1 MKKSFFIAMV
11 LFIIAV
17 PVLNAVTFKKYSG
30 ERAFYLP
37 EETSNWDDDEIK
49 VHEVHRYEIDFP
61 IDGTNQLKAAILN
74 SVFGVKNTSN
84 LNTAAERFLNTFIS
98 EESQSSSKLVN
109 YIPEDGFYTYLSYVS
124 GKLISQTSDLI
135 VYKSGSY
142 LYFAGAARGEN
153 AVSHIN
159 FYIPSQKTLT
169 IFDLL
174 LRSKEAAISKVVT
187 RNASKVLGYE
197 VENIYVSEKF
207 YLSSKGITFVY
218 DPWEIGQGN
227 EVIEITV
234 PKSQLAGSLT
244 PLGEKIIK

>member
-1 MKKSFFIAMV
+1 MKNSFFIALV
-11 LFIIAV
+11 LLIIAV

-30 ERAFYLP
+30 ERAFLLP
-37 EETSNWDDDEIK
+37 EETSNWDEI

-61 IDGTNQLKAAILN
+61 IDGTNQLKATILN
-74 SVFGVKNTSN
+74 SVFGENTSN
-84 LNTAAERFLNTFIS
+84 LNDAAERFLNTFLI

-174 LRSKEAAISKVVT
+174 LPSRKAAISKVVT

-218 DPWEIGQGN
+218 NPWEIGQGN

>member
-1 MKKSFFIAMV
+1 MKKSFFIALV
-11 LFIIAV
+11 LLIIAV

-30 ERAFYLP
+30 ERAFLLP
-37 EETSNWDDDEIK
+37 EETSNWDEI

-61 IDGTNQLKAAILN
+61 IDGTNQLKATILN
-74 SVFGVKNTSN
+74 SVFGENTSN
-84 LNTAAERFLNTFIS
+84 LNDAAERFLNTFLI

-187 RNASKVLGYE
+187 HNARKVFGYE
-197 VENIYVSEKF
+197 VENIYVSETF

-218 DPWEIGQGN
+218 NPWEIGQGN

-234 PKSQLAGSLT
+234 PKSQLAGCLT

>member
-1 MKKSFFIAMV
+1 MKKSFFIALV
-11 LFIIAV
+11 LLIIAV

-30 ERAFYLP
+30 ERAFFLP
-37 EETSNWDDDEIK
+37 EETSNWDEDENI
-49 VHEVHRYEIDFP
+49 HEVHSYEIDFP
-61 IDGTNQLKAAILN
+61 IDGTNHLKAAILN
-74 SVFGVKNTSN
+74 SVFGANTSN
-84 LNTAAERFLNTFIS
+84 LNDAAELFLNTFLS
-98 EESQSSSKLVN
+98 EESRSSVKLVN
-109 YIPEDGFYTYLSYVS
+109 YIPEEGRYTYLSYVN
-124 GKLISQTSDLI
+124 GELISQTSDLI
-135 VYKSGSY
+135 VYKRGSF

-187 RNASKVLGYE
+187 HNARKVFSYE
-197 VENIYVSEKF
+197 VENIYVSETF

-218 DPWEIGQGN
+218 NPWEIGQGN

-234 PKSQLAGSLT
+234 PKSQLAGCLT